1 MRTVSWFSCGAASA
15 VATKIALADARRT
28 GDELVIAYTEVIEEH
43 EDNKR
48 FLREC
53 EDWFGQ
59 EIVVLRN
66 EKYGGSIYEVFKG
79 GYLVGPGGAPCSLR
93 LKKRVREAFER
104 PGDRQ
109 VFGYTAEEQDRVDR
123 FIDANA
129 DVDLWVPLIEQHLGK
144 ADCLAILR
152 NAKIELPV
160 MYKLGY
166 KNNNC
171 VGCVKGQ
178 AGYWN
183 KIRVDFPAVFE
194 RMAQVE
200 DTLNRAVCKVSIDG
214 KERRVK
220 LRDLPPD
227 VGRYEAEADIACG
240 LFCYMTEEHIYDK
253 RAVLEEAD
261 AVIYGEEV

>member
-1 MRTVSWFSCGAASA
+1 MRVISWFSCGAASA
-15 VATKIALADARRT
+15 VATKLALAEVRKT
-28 GDELVIAYTEVIEEH
+28 GDELVIAYTEVVEEH

-53 EDWFGQ
+53 EEWFGQ
-59 EIVVLRN
+59 KIVVLRN
-66 EKYGGSIYEVFKG
+66 EKYAGSIYEVFKG

-93 LKKRVREAFER
+93 LKKRVREEFER

-129 DVDLWVPLIEQHLGK
+129 SVDLWVPLIEQHLSK

-152 NAKIELPV
+152 NANIELPV

-183 KIRVDFPAVFE
+183 KIRVDFPHVFE

-200 DTLNRAVCKVSIDG
+200 DKLNRCVCKVSVNG
-214 KERRVK
+214 KEKRVK
-220 LRDLPPD
+220 LRDLPPNA
-227 VGRYEAEADIACG
+227 GRYEAEADIACG
-240 LFCYMTEEHIYDK
+240 LFCYMAEENIYNK
-253 RAVLEEAD
+253 RVVLEEAD
-261 AVIYGEEV
+261 ELIYGEEL